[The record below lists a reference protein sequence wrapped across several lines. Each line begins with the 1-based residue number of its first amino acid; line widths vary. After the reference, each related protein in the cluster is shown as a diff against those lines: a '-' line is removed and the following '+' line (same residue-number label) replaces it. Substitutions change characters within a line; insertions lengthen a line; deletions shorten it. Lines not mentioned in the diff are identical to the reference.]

1 MCVHVV
7 KRLFDYLKGRH
18 AKRWFIDWKNV
29 NTISEVQ
36 IHFSPSLFFFF
47 CFGRKDLQYVW
58 TSFLRHTLKLK
69 SSIFIFC
76 FRRCIWICLFFLNYE
91 IPIVLI
97 MCWYLP
103 KLYLLSTIL
112 SVRLVFSNCFFFLPV
127 VYWHVSASWMRRGLV
142 TGVFLRM
149 KSS

>member
-1 MCVHVV
+1 MVYWLEKCQYNF
-7 KRLFDYLKGRH
+7 RSTDTFFPLPF
-18 AKRWFIDWKNV
+18 
-29 NTISEVQ
+29 
-36 IHFSPSLFFFF
+36 FFFF

-58 TSFLRHTLKLK
+58 ASFLRHTLKLK

-112 SVRLVFSNCFFFLPV
+112 SVRLVFSNCFFLFFTRCILTCKCFMDEKGFSDWCLFTHEKHLKISHGMDV
-127 VYWHVSASWMRRGLV
+127 LNRNQ
-142 TGVFLRM
+142 
-149 KSS
+149 